1 MAIKKQFSYP
11 YESAWSNAKV
21 LLLHL
26 ETGTWR
32 TVRPQVDKEKCNY
45 CGMCSLYCP
54 PQCMLDQGDSF
65 EPNLEY
71 CKGCGVCAKECP
83 RKAITMVGEG

>member
-1 MAIKKQFSYP
+1 MAIKKQFSFP
-11 YESAWSNAKV
+11 LEGPWSDASQQ
-21 LLLHL
+21 LLCL

-32 TVRPQVDKEKCNY
+32 TARPHVDIKKCTY
-45 CGMCSLYCP
+45 CGLCSLYCP
-54 PQCMLDQGDSF
+54 PHCMLTKDDHF

-83 RKAITMVGEG
+83 TKAISMVPEG